1 MGDKNPWGTPS
12 KVYFS
17 DKPLLEGTTDLQS
30 VDWNELDLNNVS
42 EFNCEVENV
51 VDEAIDNAR
60 FVADQSS
67 HTITMQVKITPKQMR
82 RLFPKPHLPRKKKK
96 ALKKLVMP
104 YAEYL
109 YSQGLAGRKQQF
121 VTVGWYRIWIKVN
134 RSKLKRR

>member
-60 FVADQSS
+60 FVADSSS
-67 HTITMQVKITPKQMR
+67 HSITVEVKITPKQMR
-82 RLFPKPHLPRKKKK
+82 RLFPKPRLPRKKKK
-96 ALKKLVMP
+96 ALKKLVLP

-134 RSKLKRR
+134 RNKLKR